1 MNKNSHLQILTLRIV
16 GDIVNDIKQIIKAL
30 LFAWGDPLD
39 IKTISDI
46 CEIDYN
52 DAIDYMEDLKKDLDI
67 TNDGLRI
74 IRMNNKYQI
83 ITRDIYYEY
92 IEKLLNEKPKNS
104 LSNASIET
112 LSIIAYKQPVTKM
125 EIEKIRSVK
134 SDGPINTL
142 LDRQLIEEV
151 GRLETPGKPIL
162 YGTSDVFLRS
172 FGIEDLSELPELN
185 INIEIERQMDG
196 ED

>member
-1 MNKNSHLQILTLRIV
+1 M
-16 GDIVNDIKQIIKAL
+16 NDIKQIIKAL

-39 IKTISDI
+39 IKIISEI
-46 CEIDYN
+46 CDIDYDEALN
-52 DAIDYMEDLKKDLDI
+52 LIEELKTELDNK
-67 TNDGLRI
+67 NDGLKI

-83 ITRDIYYEY
+83 ITRDIYYSY
-92 IEKLLNEKPKNS
+92 IEKLLNEKPKNN

-151 GRLETPGKPIL
+151 GRLDTPGKPIL
-162 YGTSDVFLRS
+162 YGTSEVFLRS

-185 INIEIERQMDG
+185 MNIDIERQEDG
-196 ED
+196 ES

>member
-1 MNKNSHLQILTLRIV
+1 M
-16 GDIVNDIKQIIKAL
+16 NDIKQIIKAL

-39 IKTISDI
+39 IQTISNI
-46 CEIDYN
+46 TKVEYENTVNCIE
-52 DAIDYMEDLKKDLDI
+52 ELKKDLDAS
-67 TNDGLRI
+67 NDGLRI

-92 IEKLLNEKPKNS
+92 IEKLLNKKPNNN

-112 LSIIAYKQPVTKM
+112 LSIIAYRQPVTKM
-125 EIEKIRSVK
+125 DIEKIRSVK

-142 LDRQLIEEV
+142 LEKQLIEEV
-151 GRLETPGKPIL
+151 GRLDTPGKPIL

-185 INIEIERQMDG
+185 MNVKIERQENG

>member
-1 MNKNSHLQILTLRIV
+1 M
-16 GDIVNDIKQIIKAL
+16 NDIKQIIKAL

-39 IKTISDI
+39 IKIISEI
-46 CEIDYN
+46 CDIDYDEALN
-52 DAIDYMEDLKKDLDI
+52 QIEELKTELDNK
-67 TNDGLRI
+67 NDGLKI

-83 ITRDIYYEY
+83 ITRDIYYSY
-92 IEKLLNEKPKNS
+92 IEKLLNEKPKNN

-125 EIEKIRSVK
+125 DIEKIRSVK

-151 GRLETPGKPIL
+151 GRLDTPGKPIL
-162 YGTSDVFLRS
+162 YGTSEVFLRS

-185 INIEIERQMDG
+185 MNINIERQEDG
-196 ED
+196 ES